1 MTTLTIVITSLA
13 GHTTT
18 VGPERKITSR
28 CDRGLRFLLVLGE
41 EN

>member
-13 GHTTT
+13 GRATN
-18 VGPERKITSR
+18 VGPEREITSR
-28 CDRGLRFLLVLGE
+28 CDRGLRFLWILGE